1 VSTVSSPVLTAPRAL
16 IAAAAVAVFLTAV
29 GTAPAPAAPSRQAA
43 LTYTTLP
50 AIALLRPVFRAN
62 GFPDYVNTYAR
73 CYDDASWRLVSDG
86 DVDLIGFYEEGA
98 WIHVRAATCLNAGK
112 ALRGQFSATNLVA
125 LATVVHEAIHRQG
138 IDAEART
145 ECLSSWITAHT
156 VLDWT
161 GSYAQAS
168 RAFRTLRAFTKDMPD
183 EYQMPDGRCAAVADA
198 FGIGPV
204 GSSLS
209 A

>member
-1 VSTVSSPVLTAPRAL
+1 MGTVSSPVLSAPRAL
-16 IAAAAVAVFLTAV
+16 LATAAVAVCLVAA
-29 GTAPAPAAPSRQAA
+29 GTAPAPAAPSRQPA
-43 LTYTTLP
+43 LAYTTLP
-50 AIALLRPVFRAN
+50 TVVLLRPVFRAN
-62 GFPDYVNTYAR
+62 GFPDYRNTYVR
-73 CYDDASWRLVSDG
+73 CYDDASWRVVSEG

-125 LATVVHEAIHRQG
+125 LATIVHEAIHRQG

-145 ECLSSWITAHT
+145 ECLSSWITAHA

-161 GSYAQAS
+161 GSYARAS

-183 EYQMPDGRCAAVADA
+183 EYRMPDGRCAAVADA